1 MFSKADRA
9 QPPVDSLV
17 DRGWRFSVWI
27 FSGAEMA
34 WAWVGRRRGVGG
46 GIGGRTMSDSSDP
59 MRSCSFLSN
68 IINRLII
75 NTISSLTKRKKRAVG
90 TDLSINSANLL
101 PICSFEHITP
111 CKFRECFNIPLR
123 RFQHTF

>member
-34 WAWVGRRRGVGG
+34 WAWVGRRRGAGG

-68 IINRLII
+68 IINHLII
-75 NTISSLTKRKKRAVG
+75 NTISSLTKRKNELLAL
-90 TDLSINSANLL
+90 TSALTAQTSYLSAPSN
-101 PICSFEHITP
+101 T
-111 CKFRECFNIPLR
+111 
-123 RFQHTF
+123 